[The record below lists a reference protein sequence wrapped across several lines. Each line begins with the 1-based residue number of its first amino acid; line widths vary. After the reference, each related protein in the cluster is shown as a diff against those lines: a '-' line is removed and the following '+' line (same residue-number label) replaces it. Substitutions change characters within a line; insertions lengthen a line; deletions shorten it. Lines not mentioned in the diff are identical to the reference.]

1 MFVTGT
7 EPAWLAELNPEQQ
20 RAATYGEGPLLVVAG
35 AGSGKTRTLACRV
48 AYLLEQGVPPERLLL
63 LTFTRRAAR
72 ELLVRA
78 EQLTGKN
85 APGRVWGGTFHSVG
99 NRLLR
104 MHGRLVGL
112 PETFTVMDQGDA
124 ADLIDLVRLELGLG
138 KQPRRFPRKDTLAA
152 IYSRMVNAGTGLQGI
167 LEKQFPWCADE
178 AEGIRSIFAGYVARK
193 REQDVLDYDD
203 LLLFWKA
210 MLSVPSVRG
219 RIGDLFDHVLVD
231 EYQDTNALQADIL
244 LSMRKDRNSITVV
257 GDDAQSI
264 YSFRAA
270 TIANILDFPTQHPGT
285 EIITLERN
293 YRSTRPI
300 LESSNAVIA
309 QATRRHSKELWSE
322 RESAQKPTLTTCL
335 DESHQSHEVCRRIL
349 EHRELGTPL
358 KEQAVLFRAGHHS
371 TMLEFELTRRNIP
384 FVKYGGLRFVEAAH
398 VKDVVAFLRIL
409 ENPHDELAWFRV
421 LQLMRGVGP
430 AAARRIMDTIGVRRT
445 SGPDGAPSPL
455 VNLLSG
461 EAEVAP
467 VAASEY
473 GGLLDALRDCEGA
486 ATAPAPAVQ
495 IDRIRRWVEPLFVR
509 KYDGVAARLRDLEQL
524 AQIAG
529 GYGERGRFVTDL
541 TLDPPNSSGDLAGPP
556 LLDEDYLV
564 LSTIHSA
571 KGGEWDVVHVL
582 HVADGMIPSD
592 MSTGDA
598 DDVDEERRLFYV
610 ALTRARDDLHL
621 YFPLRYYH
629 RPMGLD
635 DAHSYAQL
643 TRFLPSDIKHLFE
656 ERAAHSEV
664 PEDAVVPGSG
674 DAIGAVSRMLEELWS
689 T

>member
-1 MFVTGT
+1 MFAIGT

-20 RAATYGEGPLLVVAG
+20 RAATYGEGPLLIVAG
-35 AGSGKTRTLACRV
+35 AGSGKTKTLACRV

-85 APGRVWGGTFHSVG
+85 APRRVCGGTFHSVG

-104 MHGRLVGL
+104 MHGRSVGL
-112 PETFTVMDQGDA
+112 PESFTVMDQGDA

-138 KQPRRFPRKDTLAA
+138 KQTRRFPRKDTLAA

-167 LEKQFPWCADE
+167 LEKHFPWCVDE
-178 AEGIRSIFAGYVARK
+178 AEGIRSIFVGYVARK

-270 TIANILDFPTQHPGT
+270 TIANILDFPTRHPGT
-285 EIITLERN
+285 EVITLERN

-309 QATRRHSKELWSE
+309 QAARRHSKELWTE
-322 RESAQKPTLTTCL
+322 RDSTQKPTLTTCL
-335 DESHQSHEVCRRIL
+335 DESHQSHEVCRRVL

-398 VKDVVAFLRIL
+398 VKDVMAFLRIL

-430 AAARRIMDTIGVRRT
+430 AAARRVMDTIGVRRT
-445 SGPDGAPSPL
+445 PGPDRAPSPL

-461 EAEVAP
+461 DVEVAP

-473 GGLLDALRDCEGA
+473 GGLLEALRDCDGA
-486 ATAPAPAVQ
+486 EAPPPPAVQ

-524 AQIAG
+524 SQIAG
-529 GYGERGRFVTDL
+529 GYAERGQFVTDL

-592 MSTGDA
+592 MSTGDE
-598 DDVDEERRLFYV
+598 DEVDEERRLFYV

-629 RPMGLD
+629 RPLGLD

-656 ERAAHSEV
+656 ERTAHSDV
-664 PEDAVVPGSG
+664 PEDSVVPGSG